1 MKAIAITGFG
11 GVDVFKE
18 ITLSLP
24 KIKPGHVL
32 IKVMATSVNPLDYKI
47 RQGHLPSL
55 VKSFPHVLHGDVS
68 GVVEQVGDGVSSFS
82 VGDAV
87 YGCAGGLLEMDGA
100 LAEFMLVDQDLI
112 AHKPKSIDFLEA
124 AALPLVS
131 LTAWEAL
138 VTYSNLQKNQNVLI
152 HGGTG
157 GVGHLAI
164 QLAKCFGAKVFTTCS
179 SADKMEIAK
188 QLGADEVINYKEE
201 SVESYVK
208 KHTSGE
214 GFDVVFDTLGEDN
227 LPKCFEAA
235 SLFGK
240 VVSIMAMGNYDLS
253 QAFFKGLTLHTVMQP
268 LPLLTGKRR
277 PEYGRILNAISNLV
291 DEGKIKP
298 LVDKNKFSI
307 EEVAAAHT
315 YLEQG
320 HAVGKVVLGK
330 LS

>member
-1 MKAIAITGFG
+1 MKAMAITGFG

-18 ITLSLP
+18 IELPLP
-24 KIKPGHVL
+24 KIKPGHLL

-55 VKSFPHVLHGDVS
+55 VKSFPHILHGDVA
-68 GVVEQVGDGVSSFS
+68 GIVEQVGDGVASFS
-82 VGDAV
+82 VGDEV

-112 AHKPKSIDFLEA
+112 AHKPKSLSFLDA

-138 VTYSNLQKNQNVLI
+138 VTYANLQKNQSVLI

-164 QLAKCFGAKVFTTCS
+164 QLAKCLGANVFTTCS
-179 SADKMEIAK
+179 SPDKMELAK
-188 QLGADEVINYKEE
+188 QLGADVVINYKEE
-201 SVESYVK
+201 SVETYVK
-208 KHTSGE
+208 KHTAGE
-214 GFDVVFDTLGEDN
+214 GFEVVFDTLGEDN

-235 SLFGK
+235 CLFGK
-240 VVSIMAMGNYDLS
+240 VVSIMAAGNYDLS
-253 QAFFKGLTLHTVMQP
+253 PAFFKGLSIHTVMQP
-268 LPLLTGKRR
+268 LPLLTGKKRK
-277 PEYGRILNAISNLV
+277 EYGQILKNIAALV
-291 DEGKIKP
+291 DEGKLKP
-298 LVDKNKFSI
+298 LVDKNKFTI
-307 EEVAAAHT
+307 KEVAAAHT